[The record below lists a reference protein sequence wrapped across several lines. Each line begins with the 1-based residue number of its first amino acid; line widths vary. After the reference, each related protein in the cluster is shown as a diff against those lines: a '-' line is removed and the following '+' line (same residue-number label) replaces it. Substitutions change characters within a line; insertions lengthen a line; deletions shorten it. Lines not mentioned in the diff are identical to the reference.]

1 MQKQPSESFYSTIT
15 AQVEPAQRAVMA
27 QMEVEDLIASSSE
40 GDALSRLQ
48 DFIADYVPY
57 LRDSVMELRT
67 SHELIRSNARQGRND
82 PTAVN
87 IIRNEILELLYE
99 AIDGAMGI
107 SNEETAEVSALQ
119 IVEADGSTDAPPAMR
134 RASSVPP
141 KKKKKKKRPP
151 SPGGLKTNVVCRLEG
166 VSRSYSSGQFRM
178 DPVTMDI
185 HQGEIV
191 AIAGRNA
198 SGKTTLLRMMMGDL
212 LPTKGKIS
220 YPTLEGNR
228 AGKRKNWLSLKRQI
242 ASVPQ
247 LPEKWHGRLRHN
259 LQYVASVY
267 GSKDQDLQK
276 FVEWHLARYELY
288 RFRNSNWDEI
298 SGGYKIRF
306 ELVRALLTQPKFL
319 ILDEPLAYLDAVA
332 RDRFLRDIRSIAD
345 SREHPMPIVITSQ
358 HLSEI
363 EAIADT
369 IILLDDGALKY
380 SGSVEN
386 LAEGRT
392 FQMLE
397 IAVRAP
403 QSAVE
408 TALSGTRLEGIEA
421 TVEGYILAIPKDE
434 SASDIF
440 VRLSAAFGSDFT
452 MMRDITGSVRAIMS
466 DLGT

>member
-1 MQKQPSESFYSTIT
+1 MQVQQSDGFYSKVTT
-15 AQVEPAQRAVMA
+15 PLEPAQRAAQA
-27 QMEVEDLIASSSE
+27 QMEVEDLIAGSSE
-40 GDALSRLQ
+40 ADALSRLQ
-48 DFIADYVPY
+48 DFIADFVPH

-67 SHELIRSNARQGRND
+67 SHELIKSNARQGRND

-87 IIRNEILELLYE
+87 HIRNEILELLYE

-107 SNEETAEVSALQ
+107 AHEATPEVTALQ
-119 IVEADGSTDAPPAMR
+119 VVNADGSPGAPPVAHEP
-134 RASSVPP
+134 ASAAP
-141 KKKKKKKRPP
+141 KKKRKKKGSKK
-151 SPGGLKTNVVCRLEG
+151 PGTPASNIVCRLEG
-166 VSRSYSSGQFRM
+166 VSRTYSRGQFRM

-185 HQGEIV
+185 HRGEIV

-212 LPTKGKIS
+212 LPTEGSIS
-220 YPTLEGNR
+220 YPALEGKR
-228 AGKRKNWLSLKRQI
+228 IGKRKDWRALKRQI

-267 GSKDQDLQK
+267 GHKDQDLQR
-276 FVEWHLARYELY
+276 FVEWHLARYELF

-369 IILLDDGALKY
+369 IVLLDDGQLKY

-386 LAEGRT
+386 LAEGRA

-397 IAVRAP
+397 IAVKAP
-403 QSAVE
+403 QNAVE

-421 TVEGYILAIPKDE
+421 TVEGYILAIAKDE
-434 SASDIF
+434 NASDIF
-440 VRLSAAFGSDFT
+440 VRLSAAFGDDFT

-466 DLGT
+466 DVGG

>member
-1 MQKQPSESFYSTIT
+1 MQARPEDTFFGTI
-15 AQVEPAQRAVMA
+15 ASSVEPAARAAKA
-27 QMEVEDLIASSSE
+27 QMEIEDLIAGSSE
-40 GDALSRLQ
+40 ADALSRLQ
-48 DFIADYVPY
+48 DFIADFVPD

-67 SHELIRSNARQGRND
+67 NYEIIRSNARQGRSD

-87 IIRNEILELLYE
+87 HVRNEILELLYE
-99 AIDGAMGI
+99 AIDGMMGI
-107 SNEETAEVSALQ
+107 AHTETPDTTAFDVLN
-119 IVEADGSTDAPPAMR
+119 ADTDAPAPASINPS
-134 RASSVPP
+134 AVAP
-141 KKKKKKKRPP
+141 KKKKKKKKQTPRFQD
-151 SPGGLKTNVVCRLEG
+151 SSNIVCSLEG
-166 VSRSYSSGQFRM
+166 VSRTYAKGQFVM
-178 DPVTMDI
+178 DPMTMNI
-185 HQGEIV
+185 RRGEIV

-212 LPTKGKIS
+212 LPTEGTVN
-220 YPTLEGNR
+220 YPALEGKR
-228 AGKRKNWLSLKRQI
+228 LGKRKDWRTIKRQI

-259 LQYVASVY
+259 LQYVAAVY

-276 FVEWHLARYELY
+276 FVEWHLARYELF
-288 RFRNSNWDEI
+288 RFRNANWDEI

-369 IILLDDGALKY
+369 IVLLDDGKLKY
-380 SGSVEN
+380 LGSVEN
-386 LAEGRT
+386 LASERK

-397 IAVRAP
+397 IAVKAP
-403 QSAVE
+403 QNAVE
-408 TALSGTRLEGIEA
+408 TALAGTRLEGIEA
-421 TVEGYILAIPKDE
+421 TVEGYILAIPKDT
-434 SASDIF
+434 SASDVF
-440 VRLSAAFGSDFT
+440 VRLSAAFGEEFT

-466 DLGT
+466 DVGG

>member
-1 MQKQPSESFYSTIT
+1 MQPQQGESFYSTVT
-15 AQVEPAQRAVMA
+15 EVVEPAKRAAEA
-27 QMEVEDLIASSSE
+27 QMEVEDLIAGSSE

-48 DFIADYVPY
+48 DFIADYVPH
-57 LRDSVMELRT
+57 LRDSIMELRT
-67 SHELIRSNARQGRND
+67 SHEVIRSNARQGRLD
-82 PTAVN
+82 QTAVN
-87 IIRNEILELLYE
+87 HIRNEILELLYE
-99 AIDGAMGI
+99 AVDGAMGI
-107 SNEETAEVSALQ
+107 AHQESEVSALQ
-119 IVEADGSTDAPPAMR
+119 VVTADGNAGAPPVAHEPT
-134 RASSVPP
+134 AVAP
-141 KKKKKKKRPP
+141 KKKKKKQHQPTP
-151 SPGGLKTNVVCRLEG
+151 ISAGTNVVCRLEG
-166 VSRSYSSGQFRM
+166 VSRTYSRGQFRM
-178 DPVTMDI
+178 DPVTMDV
-185 HQGEIV
+185 HRGEIV

-212 LPTKGKIS
+212 LPTEGSVS
-220 YPTLEGNR
+220 YPALEGKR
-228 AGKRKNWLSLKRQI
+228 RGKRKDWLSLKRQI

-247 LPEKWHGRLRHN
+247 LPEKWYGRLRHN

-267 GSKDQDLQK
+267 GKRDQDLHK

-288 RFRNSNWDEI
+288 RFRNANWDEI

-369 IILLDDGALKY
+369 IVLLDDGALRY

-397 IAVRAP
+397 IAVKAP
-403 QSAVE
+403 QNAVE

-434 SASDIF
+434 SASEVF
-440 VRLSAAFGSDFT
+440 VRLSAAFGNDFT

-466 DLGT
+466 DVGG

>member
-1 MQKQPSESFYSTIT
+1 MQPQQGESFFSKIT
-15 AQVEPAQRAVMA
+15 EQVEPAQRAATA
-27 QMEVEDLIASSSE
+27 QMEVEDLIAGSSE

-48 DFIADYVPY
+48 DFIADYVPH

-67 SHELIRSNARQGRND
+67 SHEIIRSNARQGRLD
-82 PTAVN
+82 QTAVN
-87 IIRNEILELLYE
+87 HIRNEILELLYE
-99 AIDGAMGI
+99 AVDGAMGI
-107 SNEETAEVSALQ
+107 AHQQGEVSAMQ
-119 IVEADGSTDAPPAMR
+119 VVTADGSAGAPPMAQHPS
-134 RASSVPP
+134 AVAP
-141 KKKKKKKRPP
+141 KKKKKQRKKPP
-151 SPGGLKTNVVCRLEG
+151 PAPGDTNVVCRLEG
-166 VSRSYSSGQFRM
+166 VSRSYSRGQFRM

-185 HQGEIV
+185 HRGEIV

-212 LPTKGKIS
+212 LPSEGNIS
-220 YPTLEGNR
+220 YPALEGR
-228 AGKRKNWLSLKRQI
+228 RVGKRKDWLSLKREI

-267 GSKDQDLQK
+267 GKKDQDLKK

-288 RFRNSNWDEI
+288 RFRNANWDEI

-369 IILLDDGALKY
+369 IVLLDDGALRY

-397 IAVRAP
+397 IAVKAP
-403 QSAVE
+403 QNAVE

-434 SASDIF
+434 SASDVF
-440 VRLSAAFGSDFT
+440 VRLSAAFGNDFT

-466 DLGT
+466 DVGG